1 MPSSATVLVTDGEHR
16 AALAVARSLGRAG
29 YRVIV
34 ASPRNRTIAGASRFA
49 AATIVT
55 PDPLIDPAGFVAFLG
70 EQCALHG
77 VRVLIP
83 ISDQSLDPILDHRAS
98 FQGVTIPFPSRDAYR
113 RISDKGLVLEEAASL
128 GIRVP
133 SQVVLAAS
141 PSPSELERVGL
152 PAVLKPARSVI
163 KTPQAQVKLSVA
175 HSANRAELEAALALL
190 PDSAYPIL
198 VQQRVVGP
206 GLGVFLLMADG
217 APIASFG
224 HRRVLEKPPS
234 GGVSVCSE
242 SVEVDPDLLRRS
254 VELLRRFGWEGV
266 AMVEYKRDVETGQ
279 PFLMEVNGR
288 FWGSLQ
294 LAIDAGVDFP
304 RLLVDHALGRD
315 VTPVMTWAAGVRCRW
330 RLGEVDHLIARLRR
344 NPTALSLPPD
354 APSIGRAFAHAFV
367 PAIRRGERGEVC
379 RLDDPMPQAVEFFD
393 WIRGR

>member
-1 MPSSATVLVTDGEHR
+1 
-16 AALAVARSLGRAG
+16 
-29 YRVIV
+29 
-34 ASPRNRTIAGASRFA
+34 
-49 AATIVT
+49 
-55 PDPLIDPAGFVAFLG
+55 
-70 EQCALHG
+70 
-77 VRVLIP
+77 
-83 ISDQSLDPILDHRAS
+83 
-98 FQGVTIPFPSRDAYR
+98 
-113 RISDKGLVLEEAASL
+113 
-128 GIRVP
+128 
-133 SQVVLAAS
+133 
-141 PSPSELERVGL
+141 
-152 PAVLKPARSVI
+152 
-163 KTPQAQVKLSVA
+163 
-175 HSANRAELEAALALL
+175 
-190 PDSAYPIL
+190 
-198 VQQRVVGP
+198 
-206 GLGVFLLMADG
+206 
-217 APIASFG
+217 
-224 HRRVLEKPPS
+224 
-234 GGVSVCSE
+234 
-242 SVEVDPDLLRRS
+242 VEVDPDLLRRS